1 MVDEVVVL
9 EGAEVS
15 SGVHGAVGGGGV
27 GEFPVTVHGK
37 LDRKALP
44 DTDFASAAFR
54 TPATPAEIGIA
65 RAVADV
71 LGLDQ
76 VGADDSFFELGGDSL
91 SATRVIA
98 RINAALHTNMGVNA
112 LFDAPVVADLAASID
127 PIDSAPGEPGPE
139 EATRVPITSR
149 ARPERIPLSFA
160 QSRMWFVNQFDTSSP
175 LYNIP
180 VALQLDGFL
189 DSGAL
194 QAALGDVVERHDPFE
209 RSFLRPQTGPT
220 R

>member
-1 MVDEVVVL
+1 M
-9 EGAEVS
+9 GS
-15 SGVHGAVGGGGV
+15 W
-27 GEFPVTVHGK
+27 TVK
-37 LDRKALP
+37 PSRT
-44 DTDFASAAFR
+44 TDFASAAFR
-54 TPATPAEIGIA
+54 IPATPAEIGIA

-112 LFDAPVVADLAASID
+112 LFDGPVVADLAASID

-139 EATRVPITSR
+139 EATRVHITSR

-160 QSRMWFVNQFDTSSP
+160 AIADVVRQ
-175 LYNIP
+175 P
-180 VALQLDGFL
+180 VRNVVSALQHPRRTTTGRVPGFGCAP
-189 DSGAL
+189 SRAG
-194 QAALGDVVERHDPFE
+194 
-209 RSFLRPQTGPT
+209 
-220 R
+220 